1 MVAER
6 LLIISALMFTT
17 ILFALAPA
25 IPEAAPAP
33 APPLALDPSV
43 LALTQDEGADEMVEP
58 EWTGSVALG
67 ATFTSG
73 NTETQNY
80 SADANAELRQED
92 DRWTWKAFW
101 NYATDRATGTEVVTA
116 RKAGTSLQYDR
127 FLNEEETTY
136 LYGLGSAE
144 HDSLAELDMRSI
156 IGAGAGYQFYDEPD
170 FEVQGEFGLNYIVE
184 DFSTATKDDYIA
196 ARLAAKLRKEISEST
211 TFSSS
216 AEVYPSLE
224 EADDVNGKWDSKLQ
238 SSLTASM
245 FTSLQYVLDFDNTPS
260 GGAERVD
267 QRIVF
272 ALGWSF

>member
-1 MVAER
+1 
-6 LLIISALMFTT
+6 MFTT

-43 LALTQDEGADEMVEP
+43 LALTQDEGADEMVDP
-58 EWTGSVALG
+58 KWTGSVALG

-73 NTETQNY
+73 NTETQAYN
-80 SADANAELRQED
+80 ADANAELRRD
-92 DRWTWKAFW
+92 VDRWTWKAFW
-101 NYATDRATGTEVVTA
+101 NYATDRATGDEVVTA
-116 RKAGTSLQYDR
+116 RKAGTSLQYDH
-127 FLNEEETTY
+127 FLNEAETTY
-136 LYGLGSAE
+136 VYGIGSVE
-144 HDSLAELDMRSI
+144 HDSLAELDMRAI
-156 IGAGAGYQFYDEPD
+156 LGAGAGYQFYEEPD
-170 FEVQGEFGLNYIVE
+170 FDLSGEFGLNYIVE
-184 DFSTATKDDYIA
+184 DFSTDTKDDYIA
-196 ARLAAKLRKEISEST
+196 ARLAANLRKVLSEAT
-211 TFSSS
+211 TFTSS

-224 EADDVNGKWDSKLQ
+224 EADDVNAKWDSKLK
-238 SSLTASM
+238 SSLTESM